1 MENTEL
7 EGILY
12 SKFSLTS
19 YYLELQYEE
28 TWQLALIQIMML
40 YLCNTQ
46 KENKDKE
53 GRDRMEGRGI
63 KRKGREGRKE
73 RKGKKKVRKKIDLS
87 EKC

>member
-1 MENTEL
+1 
-7 EGILY
+7 
-12 SKFSLTS
+12 
-19 YYLELQYEE
+19 
-28 TWQLALIQIMML
+28 MML
-40 YLCNTQ
+40 NLCNTQ